1 VTADVPEVNVLGAD
15 PMLEPLD
22 VVKADEAAFVPP
34 VLIPETPVNTV
45 PVVIDDGLTAVVPG
59 R

>member
-34 VLIPETPVNTV
+34 VPILETPVNTV
-45 PVVIDDGLTAVVPG
+45 PVVIDDGLTTVVPA